1 MISTTADDND
11 NCDNDNNI
19 MITLMMT
26 ITVMNEMTQIM
37 NMEEVGQSAEP
48 FLRNYITNFSL
59 KGQLRYLD
67 DSGHYQEG

>member
-1 MISTTADDND
+1 
-11 NCDNDNNI
+11 
-19 MITLMMT
+19 
-26 ITVMNEMTQIM
+26 M
-37 NMEEVGQSAEP
+37 NMEEVAQSAGP